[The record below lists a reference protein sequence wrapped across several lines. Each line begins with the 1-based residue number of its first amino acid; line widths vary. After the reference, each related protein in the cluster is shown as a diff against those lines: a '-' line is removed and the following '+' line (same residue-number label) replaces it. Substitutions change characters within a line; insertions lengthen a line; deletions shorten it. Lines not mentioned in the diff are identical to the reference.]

1 MSKIKILIPIY
12 NDWKSAFKLLE
23 DLDLQVNNL
32 THEFSVIIVNDCST
46 EERSINNFNF
56 NNLKSI
62 KIINMK
68 ENRGHARCNA
78 SGLRYIAEYEDYDYV
93 IPMDGDGEDRPEEIT
108 LLINKVND
116 YPDKVITANR
126 IKRSEGFFFKL
137 CYLLHKYLTFVFT
150 GQSIKFGN
158 FICLPKFA
166 VNKMIKEKATWS
178 SFSGAVAKLFKD
190 RKSIPSIRGK
200 RSFGPSKMSFIN
212 LLKHSLLIIAV
223 FKMILLIRSILFLIT
238 YLFLVIGKI
247 SVITLMPVIVV
258 IFMMLSVIILSKRE
272 NIIEYNNSLENI
284 GSVEKLNEK
293 FF

>member
-1 MSKIKILIPIY
+1 MSKIKIIIPIY

-23 DLDLQVNNL
+23 DIDLHVNDLN
-32 THEFSVIIVNDCST
+32 HDFSAIIVNDCST
-46 EERSINNFNF
+46 EEKPANDFNF

-68 ENRGHARCNA
+68 RNKGHARCNA
-78 SGLRYIAEYEDYDYV
+78 SGLRYIAEHEDYDYI
-93 IPMDGDGEDRPEEIT
+93 IPMDGDGEDRVEEIT

-126 IKRSEGFFFKL
+126 VKRSEGFFFKL
-137 CYLLHKYLTFVFT
+137 CYLLHKSLVFFFT

-166 VNKMIKEKATWS
+166 VNKMIKEKSAWS

-200 RSFGPSKMSFIN
+200 RFFGPSKMSFIN
-212 LLKHSLLIIAV
+212 LLKHSISIIAV
-223 FKMILLIRSILFLIT
+223 FKMTLLIRSI
-238 YLFLVIGKI
+238 
-247 SVITLMPVIVV
+247 
-258 IFMMLSVIILSKRE
+258 
-272 NIIEYNNSLENI
+272 
-284 GSVEKLNEK
+284 
-293 FF
+293 FFFNCLLTSSCK

>member
-23 DLDLQVNNL
+23 NIDLQVNNL
-32 THEFSVIIVNDCST
+32 KHEFSIIIVNDCST
-46 EERSINNFNF
+46 EEKPTNDFNF

-68 ENRGHARCNA
+68 TNKGHARCNA
-78 SGLRYIAEYEDYDYV
+78 AGLRYIAEHEDYDYI
-93 IPMDGDGEDRPEEIT
+93 IPMDGDGEDRAEEIT
-108 LLINKVND
+108 LLINKINN

-126 IKRSEGFFFKL
+126 IKRSEGFLFKL

-200 RSFGPSKMSFIN
+200 RFFGPSKMSFIN
-212 LLKHSLLIIAV
+212 LLKHSLSIIAV
-223 FKMILLIRSILFLIT
+223 FKMTLLIRSVFFLIT
-238 YLFLVIGKI
+238 YLFLVDDNLSLII
-247 SVITLMPVIVV
+247 LLPVIGVA
-258 IFMMLSVIILSKRE
+258 IMMISVIILSWRE
-272 NIIEYNNSLENI
+272 SILEFENSLENI
-284 GSVEKLNEK
+284 SSVDQLK
-293 FF
+293 

>member
-12 NDWKSAFKLLE
+12 NDWQSAFKLLE
-23 DLDLQVNNL
+23 DIDLQVSDL
-32 THEFSVIIVNDCST
+32 KHEFSIIIVNDCST
-46 EERSINNFNF
+46 EEKPTNDFNF

-68 ENRGHARCNA
+68 TNKGHARCNA
-78 SGLRYIAEYEDYDYV
+78 SGLRYIAEHEDYDYI

-108 LLINKVND
+108 LLINKINN

-126 IKRSEGFFFKL
+126 VKRSEGSFFKL

-166 VNKMIKEKATWS
+166 VNKMIKDKATWS

-200 RSFGPSKMSFIN
+200 RFFGPSKMSFIN
-212 LLKHSLLIIAV
+212 LLKHSLSIIAV
-223 FKMILLIRSILFLIT
+223 FKMTLLIRSIFFLIA
-238 YLFLVIGKI
+238 YLFLVAGNL
-247 SVITLMPVIVV
+247 SWITLLPVIGV
-258 IFMMLSVIILSKRE
+258 IIMMISVIILSQRE
-272 NIIEYNNSLENI
+272 SILEFENSLENI
-284 GSVEKLNEK
+284 SSVDQLK
-293 FF
+293 